1 MRAAKRSLTRR
12 TYKKKISDMSD
23 SENTSYGYDMCV
35 GGYFEMPTAD
45 ARKLLPSHL
54 EPLEVQHER
63 SILAITA
70 FHFGESMVGEYDEIV
85 LAVVVPPMVEP
96 GKPLPKAAFFPFMV
110 GTSTPE
116 SREHAIERW
125 HLPHYMKDVDIDF
138 VEDGGEMTVTVRDEG
153 TTVLEM
159 VVTSHQRSSA
169 ANHYM
174 CFTVDPEDR
183 FKVNILM
190 EAEHTEHEEETGSLT
205 LTDHEMT
212 AGLTI
217 DDVNTYPF
225 REEWYGKGLQTF
237 DKMVNF

>member
-1 MRAAKRSLTRR
+1 
-12 TYKKKISDMSD
+12 MSD
-23 SENTSYGYDMCV
+23 SENTYYGYDMCV

-70 FHFGESMVGEYDEIV
+70 FHFSESMVGEYDEIV
-85 LAVVVPPMVEP
+85 LAVVVPPRVEP

-116 SREHAIERW
+116 SRAHAIERW
-125 HLPHYMKDVDIDF
+125 HLPHYMKDVEIGFAETDA
-138 VEDGGEMTVTVRDEG
+138 EMKVTVKDEG
-153 TTVLEM
+153 SAVLEM
-159 VVTSHQRSSA
+159 VVTSHNQGTA
-169 ANHYM
+169 ANNYA

-183 FKVNILM
+183 FMVNILM
-190 EAEHTEHEEETGSLT
+190 EAVHSEHEEETGSLA
-205 LTDHEMT
+205 LSEHPMT
-212 AGLTI
+212 QGLTI
-217 DDVNTYPF
+217 DEVNTYPF

-237 DKMVNF
+237 DKMVTF

>member
-1 MRAAKRSLTRR
+1 
-12 TYKKKISDMSD
+12 MSD
-23 SENTSYGYDMCV
+23 SENTYYGYDMCV

-70 FHFGESMVGEYDEIV
+70 FHFSESMVGEYDEIV
-85 LAVVVPPMVEP
+85 LAVVVPPRVEP

-116 SREHAIERW
+116 SRAHAIERW
-125 HLPHYMKDVDIDF
+125 HLPHYMKDVEIGFAETDA
-138 VEDGGEMTVTVRDEG
+138 EMKVTVKDEG
-153 TTVLEM
+153 NAVLEM
-159 VVTSHQRSSA
+159 VVTSHNQGTA
-169 ANHYM
+169 ANNYV

-183 FKVNILM
+183 FMVNILM
-190 EAEHTEHEEETGSLT
+190 EAVHSEHEEETGSLA
-205 LTDHEMT
+205 LSEHPMT
-212 AGLTI
+212 QGLTI
-217 DDVNTYPF
+217 DEVNTYPF

-237 DKMVNF
+237 DKMVTF

>member
-1 MRAAKRSLTRR
+1 
-12 TYKKKISDMSD
+12 MSD
-23 SENTSYGYDMCV
+23 SENTYYGYDMCV

-70 FHFGESMVGEYDEIV
+70 FHFSESMVGEYDEIV
-85 LAVVVPPMVEP
+85 LAVVVPPRVEP

-116 SREHAIERW
+116 SRAHAIERW
-125 HLPHYMKDVDIDF
+125 HLPHYMKDVEIGFAETDA
-138 VEDGGEMTVTVRDEG
+138 EMKVTVKDEG
-153 TTVLEM
+153 SAVLEM
-159 VVTSHQRSSA
+159 VVTSHNQGTA
-169 ANHYM
+169 ANNYV

-183 FKVNILM
+183 FMVNILM
-190 EAEHTEHEEETGSLT
+190 EAVHSEHEEETGSLA
-205 LTDHEMT
+205 LSEHPMT
-212 AGLTI
+212 QGLTI
-217 DDVNTYPF
+217 DEVNTYPF

-237 DKMVNF
+237 DKMVTF